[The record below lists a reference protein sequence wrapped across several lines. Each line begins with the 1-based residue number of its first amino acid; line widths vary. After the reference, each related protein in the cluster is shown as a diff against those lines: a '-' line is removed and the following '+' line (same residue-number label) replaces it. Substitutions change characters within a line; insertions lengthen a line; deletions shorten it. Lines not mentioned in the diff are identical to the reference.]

1 MNIVK
6 LFLWMFVLVTIPVYA
21 SETDNAIKVEP
32 NQAIVRVKGV
42 VCSFCAYGTEK
53 NVAKLKF
60 IDPSQYG
67 DGVLMDIHTQ
77 LITIVLDPAQMLDL
91 KDLHKAIKDGGYDP
105 VTFHLRISGA
115 LSTEDNRY
123 FLKNKDN
130 GQVFEL
136 TGVESQELSEGQVV
150 DVQGH
155 LDAGDIEVL
164 SKDHLVKIVVDKIH
178 KIYSPS
184 P

>member
-1 MNIVK
+1 MK
-6 LFLWMFVLVTIPVYA
+6 LFLLIFVLVSLPVYA
-21 SETDNAIKVEP
+21 SETDYTIKVEP
-32 NQAIVRVKGV
+32 HQAVVRVKGV

-53 NVAKLKF
+53 NIAKLKF

-77 LITIVLDPAQMLDL
+77 LITIVLDPAKMLDL
-91 KDLHKAIKDGGYDP
+91 EGLHKAIKDGGYDP
-105 VTFHLRISGA
+105 VTFHLRLSGIF
-115 LSTEDNRY
+115 SKEDNQY

-136 TGVESQELSEGQVV
+136 TGVELQELSAGQVV

-155 LDAGDIEVL
+155 LDAADIKAL
-164 SKDHLVKIVVDKIH
+164 SKNHLVKIVVDKIR
-178 KIYSPS
+178 KI
-184 P
+184 

>member
-1 MNIVK
+1 MKFFIFLLIL
-6 LFLWMFVLVTIPVYA
+6 LFMQNPAYA
-21 SETDNAIKVEP
+21 SKTDNAINVEP
-32 NQAIVRVKGV
+32 HQAVVRVKGV

-77 LITIVLDPAQMLDL
+77 LITIVLDPAKMLDL
-91 KDLHKAIKDGGYDP
+91 ESLHKAIKDGGYDP
-105 VTFHLRISGA
+105 AIFHLRISGT
-115 LSTEDNRY
+115 LSSENNQY
-123 FLKNKDN
+123 FLKNTDN

-136 TGVESQELSEGQVV
+136 TGVESQELSEGQMV

-155 LDAGDIEVL
+155 LVAGDIKAL
-164 SKDHLVKIVVDKIH
+164 SKNHFIKIVVDEIRKI
-178 KIYSPS
+178 
-184 P
+184 

>member
-1 MNIVK
+1 M
-6 LFLWMFVLVTIPVYA
+6 PVSVDA
-21 SETDNAIKVEP
+21 AEISVEP
-32 NQAIVRVKGV
+32 HQAVVQVKGV

-77 LITIVLDPAQMLDL
+77 LLTIVLDPTKAVDL
-91 KDLHKAIKDGGYDP
+91 KSLHKAIKDGGYDP
-105 VTFHLRISGA
+105 VTVYLRLSGT
-115 LSTEDNRY
+115 LTKKDNQY
-123 FLKNKDN
+123 LLENNTN

-136 TGVESQELSEGQVV
+136 TGIEPHDLPDGETI

-155 LDAGDIEVL
+155 LDAAEILGGGENNPI
-164 SKDHLVKIVVDKIH
+164 KIVIDKIH
-178 KIYSPS
+178 KT
-184 P
+184 

>member
-1 MNIVK
+1 
-6 LFLWMFVLVTIPVYA
+6 MFVLVTISVYA
-21 SETDNAIKVEP
+21 SETDHAIKVEP
-32 NQAIVRVKGV
+32 HQAIVRVRGV

-77 LITIVLDPAQMLDL
+77 LITIVLDPTKMLDL
-91 KDLHKAIKDGGYDP
+91 EDLYKAIKDGGYDP
-105 VTFHLRISGA
+105 VTFHLRISGT
-115 LSTEDNRY
+115 LSKEDNQY

-136 TGVESQELSEGQVV
+136 TGVESPELSEGQVI
-150 DVQGH
+150 DIQGH
-155 LDAGDIEVL
+155 LVAGDTEAL
-164 SKDHLVKIVVDKIH
+164 SKNHFIKIVVDKIH
-178 KIYSPS
+178 KI
-184 P
+184 